1 MEHWMYSIEWLKR
14 GIPNAHFLIWMKDKI
29 CPTQIDSIISSK
41 FLIPKI
47 LHASIISSPNTRY
60 AEYVEHS
67 IKTDH
72 ASISKNILS

>member
-41 FLIPKI
+41 FPDPPKYSMPPSY
-47 LHASIISSPNTRY
+47 HHQTQDMQNMWSIQ
-60 AEYVEHS
+60 
-67 IKTDH
+67 
-72 ASISKNILS
+72 SKLTMHV